1 MNLIICIWIFTYI
14 YLRNRILNS
23 RSILERSYKGFLRKT
38 QRLLHHNH
46 PPPFFHENFIPSS
59 SISFSPSSSVNKRIC
74 IDILKKGNAFC
85 PHSLDSIMHC
95 TPLLMIPP
103 RGAKPS
109 FGPIKKRCCN
119 NSRQFPPA
127 PSIRER
133 VFPRVPPLDL
143 GGRTLEENSSRTS
156 VPAKY
161 YVAPSV
167 FRHPLFLSARM
178 KRGKTILPC
187 GEKQQLLDFISG
199 AGTVYLVT
207 DLFFSPSLHFSPSS
221 LPEKGNVLLVG
232 FGSELRISPVCRADF
247 FSCRKSGG
255 KGRDG
260 ISEFSWSI
268 ERFFFFFFLRG
279 NNVERI
285 WWKII
290 ESDWERGYVK
300 DFLIEL
306 GYDFFSHNR
315 LYLIKNYEINC
326 TSNLFD

>member
-46 PPPFFHENFIPSS
+46 PPSFFHENFTPSS

-95 TPLLMIPP
+95 TPLLMISP

-156 VPAKY
+156 VPANITWL
-161 YVAPSV
+161 
-167 FRHPLFLSARM
+167 PLFSAILFFYRRAWNAA
-178 KRGKTILPC
+178 KRSFLAGKNSSCSTSYLV
-187 GEKQQLLDFISG
+187 LVLFISWRIS
-199 AGTVYLVT
+199 A
-207 DLFFSPSLHFSPSS
+207 LFFSPSLHFSPSS

-232 FGSELRISPVCRADF
+232 FGSELRISPVCQADF
-247 FSCRKSGG
+247 FLVGKVEGRGGMEFLNLVEVSRDFSFFFSCVGITWKGYGG
-255 KGRDG
+255 KLLNL
-260 ISEFSWSI
+260 I
-268 ERFFFFFFLRG
+268 ER
-279 NNVERI
+279 E
-285 WWKII
+285 
-290 ESDWERGYVK
+290 DM
-300 DFLIEL
+300 
-306 GYDFFSHNR
+306 
-315 LYLIKNYEINC
+315 
-326 TSNLFD
+326 

>member
-46 PPPFFHENFIPSS
+46 PPSFFHENFTPSS

-127 PSIRER
+127 PSIREW

-207 DLFFSPSLHFSPSS
+207 DLCSFLLSFSPFFLFFSP
-221 LPEKGNVLLVG
+221 
-232 FGSELRISPVCRADF
+232 
-247 FSCRKSGG
+247 G
-255 KGRDG
+255 KGKRPFG
-260 ISEFSWSI
+260 
-268 ERFFFFFFLRG
+268 
-279 NNVERI
+279 RI
-285 WWKII
+285 WFRI
-290 ESDWERGYVK
+290 ENFTGVSSR
-300 DFLIEL
+300 FLFL
-306 GYDFFSHNR
+306 
-315 LYLIKNYEINC
+315 
-326 TSNLFD
+326 

>member
-1 MNLIICIWIFTYI
+1 
-14 YLRNRILNS
+14 
-23 RSILERSYKGFLRKT
+23 
-38 QRLLHHNH
+38 
-46 PPPFFHENFIPSS
+46 
-59 SISFSPSSSVNKRIC
+59 
-74 IDILKKGNAFC
+74 
-85 PHSLDSIMHC
+85 MHC

-109 FGPIKKRCCN
+109 FGPIKKRRCN

-247 FSCRKSGG
+247 FLVGKVEGREGMKFLNLVEVSRDFSFFFSYVGITWKGYGG
-255 KGRDG
+255 K
-260 ISEFSWSI
+260 
-268 ERFFFFFFLRG
+268 LL
-279 NNVERI
+279 N
-285 WWKII
+285 
-290 ESDWERGYVK
+290 
-300 DFLIEL
+300 LIDRE
-306 GYDFFSHNR
+306 DM
-315 LYLIKNYEINC
+315 
-326 TSNLFD
+326 